1 MKRLSL
7 LVALMFFINFSNAQT
22 ETNKV
27 LLESIAGEYN
37 GASLN
42 GLANGKGTAKGID
55 SYKGFF
61 KDGLPEGKGTYTFK
75 NGDFYK
81 GMWKQGL
88 KEGRG
93 KYVFTLKG
101 KKSTLVG
108 FWKNNEYVGAI
119 DPDLNYRVTSSSGIM
134 DYKVVEVEDNTNDKS
149 ITISIKSAM
158 MDFMPSDLEIRTSSG
173 QFMQIGKKRVINNYI
188 CPMVCE
194 VSYSILMGSNQ
205 RKLCRFTIEII
216 NQGKYRIT
224 LSND

>member
-1 MKRLSL
+1 MKRLTLFIAL
-7 LVALMFFINFSNAQT
+7 LLSIYVSHAQT
-22 ETNKV
+22 DACKV
-27 LLESIAGEYN
+27 LLESIAGVYD
-37 GASLN
+37 GDCLN
-42 GLANGKGTAKGID
+42 GLADGKGTAKGID
-55 SYKGFF
+55 SYKGAFVA
-61 KDGLPEGKGTYTFK
+61 GLPEGKGTYTYK

-108 FWKNNEYVGAI
+108 FWKNNEYLGAI

-134 DYKVVEVEDNTNDKS
+134 DYKVVEVKDNANDNS

-158 MDFMPSDLEIRTSSG
+158 MDFLPSDLEIRTSSG

-188 CPMVCE
+188 CPLVCE
-194 VSYSILMGSNQ
+194 ISYSILMGANQ
-205 RKLCRFTIEII
+205 QKLCRFTIEILK
-216 NQGKYRIT
+216 QGKYRIT